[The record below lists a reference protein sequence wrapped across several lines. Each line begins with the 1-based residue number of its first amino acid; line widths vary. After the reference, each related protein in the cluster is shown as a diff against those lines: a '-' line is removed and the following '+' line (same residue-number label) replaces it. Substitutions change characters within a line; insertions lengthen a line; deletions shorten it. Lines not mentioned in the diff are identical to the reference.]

1 MKKEKKCLNGIMS
14 GLVPVNQM
22 TLLQTAKILNLKWHL
37 IERHYIKSSNVIISI
52 GIMSTDTLLN
62 KIT

>member
-22 TLLQTAKILNLKWHL
+22 TLLQTAKILNLK
-37 IERHYIKSSNVIISI
+37 
-52 GIMSTDTLLN
+52 
-62 KIT
+62 